1 MAHAAWDWRT
11 NLKTT
16 ARVNMQGEVYL
27 EKASL
32 AAESSSPRAF
42 LNDCNL
48 IFLLSLAVDWV
59 E

>member
-1 MAHAAWDWRT
+1 MICYISYGLFLR
-11 NLKTT
+11 
-16 ARVNMQGEVYL
+16 RSVNSVNRDLTVYL